1 VPVLPVVAE
10 GQEGPR
16 IPLVP
21 KVHDRS
27 RPRAPSAPGA
37 LPARPRMGRSSA
49 EVLGEDGGIP
59 PSGSSPRVRPRRG
72 LGQPVIVSDFDG
84 TLTGN
89 DLGTLVLQRFGLPG
103 WERHDELFDQGLIGI
118 DELIQKQ
125 SAMIRARSQEEI
137 LRYVAP
143 LSRFRLGMGRLLEE
157 CAHRG
162 VDLVVAS
169 AGIDFCIR
177 QAFRS
182 NGLEMPKLYCPT
194 TTFTR
199 SGLQVVMPFSS
210 RNLARTGHRPPKD
223 PNFKRAVVDLYQ
235 TRGRKVIYIGDGT
248 TDIAPSSIA
257 DKVFAIRGSPLER
270 ACVQRGIPHS
280 SIRTLQPVARFVQ
293 VGPFGG

>member
-1 VPVLPVVAE
+1 MAN
-10 GQEGPR
+10 
-16 IPLVP
+16 
-21 KVHDRS
+21 D
-27 RPRAPSAPGA
+27 RPRPKDRFAGAA
-37 LPARPRMGRSSA
+37 LPAAPRIGRA
-49 EVLGEDGGIP
+49 PEEVLTNGREDPASVP
-59 PSGSSPRVRPRRG
+59 PSIERPGRR
-72 LGQPVIVSDFDG
+72 LGRPVVVSDFDG

-89 DLGTLVLQRFGLPG
+89 DLGTLVLQRFGIPG

-125 SAMIRARSQEEI
+125 SAMIRAGSQEEI

-143 LSRFRLGMGRLLEE
+143 LSRFRPGMGLLLEA

-182 NGLEMPKLYCPT
+182 NGLAMPKLYCPT
-194 TTFTR
+194 TTFAR
-199 SGLQVVMPFSS
+199 SGLRVVMPFSP
-210 RNLARTGHRPPKD
+210 RALARAGHRPPED
-223 PNFKRAVVDLYQ
+223 QNFKRTVVDLYQ
-235 TRGRKVIYIGDGT
+235 TRGRKVIYIGDGM

-280 SIRTLQPVARFVQ
+280 SIRTLQPVARFVR
-293 VGPFGG
+293 VGPFAG

>member
-1 VPVLPVVAE
+1 VRRLGRPVV
-10 GQEGPR
+10 
-16 IPLVP
+16 
-21 KVHDRS
+21 
-27 RPRAPSAPGA
+27 
-37 LPARPRMGRSSA
+37 
-49 EVLGEDGGIP
+49 
-59 PSGSSPRVRPRRG
+59 
-72 LGQPVIVSDFDG
+72 VSDFDG
-84 TLTGN
+84 TLTEN
-89 DLGTLVLQRFGLPG
+89 DLGTLVLQRFGIPG

-143 LSRFRLGMGRLLEE
+143 LSRFRRGMGRLVEE
-157 CAHRG
+157 CVHRG

-182 NGLEMPKLYCPT
+182 NGLAMPKLYCPT

-199 SGLQVVMPFSS
+199 SGLRVVMPFSP
-210 RNLARTGHRPPKD
+210 RTLARAGDRPPED
-223 PNFKRAVVDLYQ
+223 HNFKRAVVDLYRS
-235 TRGRKVIYIGDGT
+235 RGRKVIYIGDGT

-257 DKVFAIRGSPLER
+257 DKVFAIRGSPLDR
-270 ACVQRGIPHS
+270 ACVQRGIHRS
-280 SIRTLQPVARFVQ
+280 SIRTLQPVARFVR